1 MTVRGMEIADVLP
14 RKGAMSTQLEQ
25 ETVDRTEPLVAMKHR
40 ETAMLVLQRG
50 SEAGRRWPLDRT
62 RPLTIGRSDECD
74 IVLPDRQVSRYHAQ
88 ITWHGEHYQVE
99 DLGSK
104 NGTHLNGQELANPV
118 ELGDGDEI
126 QIALRFKLA
135 FVDAGATA
143 PLTLEGGEQG
153 LRLDKETRQVWV
165 NSHQVDPPLSLHQF
179 RLLESLWDAGG
190 SVISRD
196 RVINAVWPEAIS
208 EGVSE
213 QAIDALVRRL
223 REPLA
228 ETDEEFR
235 YIVTVRGHGFRLENR

>member
-1 MTVRGMEIADVLP
+1 MTAE
-14 RKGAMSTQLEQ
+14 LEQ
-25 ETVDRTEPLVAMKHR
+25 ITTEMYPDKLVERPR
-40 ETAMLVLQRG
+40 ENAMLVLQRG
-50 SEAGRRWPLDRT
+50 AEAGRRWPLDRT
-62 RPLTIGRSDECD
+62 RAITIGRSDECD
-74 IVLPDRQVSRYHAQ
+74 IILPDRSVSRYHARVS
-88 ITWHGEHYQVE
+88 WNDDHFQVE

-104 NGTHLNGQELANPV
+104 NGTHVNGLEVGEPSSLH
-118 ELGDGDEI
+118 DGDEL

-143 PLTLEGGEQG
+143 PLTLDTIQQG

-165 NSHQVDPPLSLHQF
+165 NGKQVDPPLSLHQF
-179 RLLESLWDAGG
+179 RLLEALWDASG
-190 SVISRD
+190 SVISREQ
-196 RVINAVWPEAIS
+196 VITAVWPEASS

-223 REPLA
+223 RERVA